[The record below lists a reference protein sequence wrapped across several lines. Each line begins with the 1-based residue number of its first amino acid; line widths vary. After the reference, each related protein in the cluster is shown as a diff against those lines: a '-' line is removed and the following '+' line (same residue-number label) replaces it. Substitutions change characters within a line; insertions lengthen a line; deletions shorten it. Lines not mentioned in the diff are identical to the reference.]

1 MLLSR
6 LFSTKTVHDL
16 ELSNLQR
23 QLAAIGNAQGVVEF
37 SLDGQLITA
46 NQRFLDILGYSL
58 DEAVGQPHSTFV
70 DAETRNSSEYRQ
82 LWERLRAG
90 QYDAGVYRRM
100 GKGGKEIWLQAS
112 YTPVLDMDGKPCK
125 VIKYATDITAQQRKA
140 LDADGQLAAI
150 GKSQGVIEF
159 NLDSTVITANQKFL
173 DIFGYSLEEAAGK
186 PHSTFVDV
194 ETRNSRDYQQLWER
208 LRAGQ
213 YDAGIYKRIAK
224 GGKEVWLQAS
234 YNPIFDL
241 NGKPFKVVKYATDI
255 TEQALRNA
263 DFSGQLAAIGKSQG
277 VIEFNLDSTIITANQ
292 KFLDIMGYSL
302 EEAAG
307 KPHGTF
313 VDEATRNSRDYQQLW
328 ERLRAGEYDAGIYK
342 RIAKGGREVWLQAS
356 YNPIFDLNGKPYKVV
371 KYATDITEQEL
382 RNADFSGQL
391 AAIGKS
397 QGVIEFNLDG
407 TVLTANQKFLD
418 ILGYSLQEAAG
429 KPHSLFVDAAYRNSL
444 DYAQFW
450 ERLRSGQ
457 YDAGIYKRMGKGGK
471 EVWLQASYN
480 PIFDLNG
487 KPYKV
492 VKYATDITAQVLS
505 TQVMNRAVEE
515 TQAIV
520 AAAKTGDL
528 TSRIMLDDKTAELR
542 ILCEGVN
549 ALIDNMAGIITQIK
563 RSSDTISTSAN
574 EIATGNNDL
583 SQRTEKQA
591 SMLQETASS
600 MDDLASTVQQ
610 NANSAKQAHQ
620 LVHSASEI
628 AIKGGDVVNEVIQT
642 MSGISESSR
651 KIVDIISVIDGIAF
665 QTNILALN
673 AAVEAAR
680 AGEHGRG
687 FAVVASEV
695 RNLAQRSASAAKE
708 ITQLITVSVEKVKD
722 GSKLVGE
729 AGATMSDIV
738 ASVQSVTNI
747 MAEITKA
754 SSEQSAGI
762 AQVNVAISNMDG
774 VTQQNAALV
783 EEAAAAAM
791 SLADQ
796 ANILMETVARYKVE
810 AGNAIAA
817 RPLLAAVGR

>member
-1 MLLSR
+1 LLSR
-6 LFSTKTVHDL
+6 LFSKKTARDL
-16 ELSNLQR
+16 ELLNLQR
-23 QLAAIGNAQGVVEF
+23 QLTAIGNSQGVVEF
-37 SLDGQLITA
+37 SVDGHLITA

-58 DEAVGQPHSTFV
+58 NEALGKPHSTFV

-82 LWERLRAG
+82 LWERLRSG
-90 QYDAGVYRRM
+90 QYDAGVYKRM

-112 YTPVLDMDGKPCK
+112 YNPVLDADGKPCK
-125 VIKYATDITAQQRKA
+125 VIKYATDITAQQLKA

-173 DIFGYSLEEAAGK
+173 DIMGYSQEEAAGK
-186 PHSTFVDV
+186 PHSTFVDM
-194 ETRNSRDYQQLWER
+194 ETRNSREYQQLWER

-224 GGKEVWLQAS
+224 GGREVWLQAS

-241 NGKPFKVVKYATDI
+241 HGKPFKVVKYATDI

-263 DFSGQLAAIGKSQG
+263 DLSGQLAAIGKSQG

-292 KFLDIMGYSL
+292 KFLDIMGYSQ
-302 EEAAG
+302 EEATG
-307 KPHGTF
+307 KPHSTF
-313 VDEATRNSRDYQQLW
+313 VDEATRNSREYKQLW
-328 ERLRAGEYDAGIYK
+328 ERLRAGQYDAGIYK

-382 RNADFSGQL
+382 RNVDFSGQL

-397 QGVIEFNLDG
+397 QGVIEFSLDG

-429 KPHSLFVDAAYRNSL
+429 KPHSLFVDAESRNSL

-457 YDAGIYKRMGKGGK
+457 YDAGVYKRMGKGGK

-528 TSRIMLDDKTAELR
+528 TSRIVLDDKTSELR

-600 MDDLASTVQQ
+600 MDDLASTVRQ
-610 NANSAKQAHQ
+610 NASSAKQAHQ
-620 LVHSASEI
+620 LVQSASEI

-708 ITQLITVSVEKVKD
+708 IAQLITISVEKVKD
-722 GSKLVGE
+722 GSTLVGE
-729 AGATMSDIV
+729 AGATMNDIV

-747 MAEITKA
+747 MAEITSA
-754 SSEQSAGI
+754 SSEQSTGI
-762 AQVNVAISNMDG
+762 AQVNVAISNMDS

-810 AGNAIAA
+810 AGSALSA
-817 RPLLAAVGR
+817 RPLLAVVGR

>member
-6 LFSTKTVHDL
+6 LFSKKTVHDL

-90 QYDAGVYRRM
+90 QYDAGVYKRM

>member
-6 LFSTKTVHDL
+6 LFSKKTVHDL

-90 QYDAGVYRRM
+90 QYDAGVYKRM

-255 TEQALRNA
+255 TKQALRNA

>member
-1 MLLSR
+1 M
-6 LFSTKTVHDL
+6 
-16 ELSNLQR
+16 
-23 QLAAIGNAQGVVEF
+23 
-37 SLDGQLITA
+37 DGHLITA

-58 DEAVGQPHSTFV
+58 NEALGKPHSTFV

-82 LWERLRAG
+82 LWERLRSG
-90 QYDAGVYRRM
+90 QYDAGVYKRL

-112 YTPVLDMDGKPCK
+112 YNPVLDADGKPCK
-125 VIKYATDITAQQRKA
+125 VIKYATDITAQQLKA

-173 DIFGYSLEEAAGK
+173 DIMGYSQEEAAGK
-186 PHSTFVDV
+186 PHSTFVDM
-194 ETRNSRDYQQLWER
+194 ETRNSREYQQLWER

-224 GGKEVWLQAS
+224 GGREVWLQAS

-241 NGKPFKVVKYATDI
+241 HGKPFKVVKYATDI

-263 DFSGQLAAIGKSQG
+263 DLSGQLAAIGKSQG

-292 KFLDIMGYSL
+292 KFLDIMGYSQ
-302 EEAAG
+302 EEATG
-307 KPHGTF
+307 KPHSTF
-313 VDEATRNSRDYQQLW
+313 VDEATRNSREYQQLW
-328 ERLRAGEYDAGIYK
+328 ERLRAGQYDAGIYK

-382 RNADFSGQL
+382 RNVDFSGQL

-397 QGVIEFNLDG
+397 QGVIEFSLDG

-429 KPHSLFVDAAYRNSL
+429 KPHSLFVDAESRNSL

-457 YDAGIYKRMGKGGK
+457 YDAGVYKRMGKGGK

-528 TSRIMLDDKTAELR
+528 TSRIVLDDKTSELR

-600 MDDLASTVQQ
+600 MDDLASTVRQ
-610 NANSAKQAHQ
+610 NASSAKQAHQ
-620 LVHSASEI
+620 LVQSASEI

-708 ITQLITVSVEKVKD
+708 IAQLITISVEKVKD
-722 GSKLVGE
+722 GSTLVGE
-729 AGATMSDIV
+729 AGATMNDIV

-747 MAEITKA
+747 MAEITSA
-754 SSEQSAGI
+754 SSEQSTGI
-762 AQVNVAISNMDG
+762 AQVNVAISNMDS

-810 AGNAIAA
+810 AGSALSA
-817 RPLLAAVGR
+817 RPLLAVVGR

>member
-1 MLLSR
+1 M
-6 LFSTKTVHDL
+6 
-16 ELSNLQR
+16 N
-23 QLAAIGNAQGVVEF
+23 
-37 SLDGQLITA
+37 
-46 NQRFLDILGYSL
+46 
-58 DEAVGQPHSTFV
+58 
-70 DAETRNSSEYRQ
+70 
-82 LWERLRAG
+82 
-90 QYDAGVYRRM
+90 
-100 GKGGKEIWLQAS
+100 
-112 YTPVLDMDGKPCK
+112 GKPYK
-125 VIKYATDITAQQRKA
+125 VVKYATDITEQELRNV
-140 LDADGQLAAI
+140 DFSGQLAAI

-159 NLDSTVITANQKFL
+159 SLDGTVLTANQKFL
-173 DIFGYSLEEAAGK
+173 DILGYSLQEAAGK
-186 PHSTFVDV
+186 PHSLFV
-194 ETRNSRDYQQLWER
+194 EQLWER

-224 GGKEVWLQAS
+224 GGREVWLQAS

-241 NGKPFKVVKYATDI
+241 HGKPFKVVKYATDI

-263 DFSGQLAAIGKSQG
+263 DLSGQLAAIGKSQG

-292 KFLDIMGYSL
+292 KFLDIMGYSQ

-307 KPHGTF
+307 KPHSTFVDMETRNSREYQQLWERLRAGQYDAGIYKRIAKGGREVWLQASYNPIFDLNGKPYKVVKYATDITEQELRGKPHSTF
-313 VDEATRNSRDYQQLW
+313 VDEATRNSREYKQLW
-328 ERLRAGEYDAGIYK
+328 ERLRAGQYDAGIYK

-382 RNADFSGQL
+382 RNVDFSGQL

-397 QGVIEFNLDG
+397 QGVIEFSLDG

-429 KPHSLFVDAAYRNSL
+429 KPHSLFVDAESRNSL

-457 YDAGIYKRMGKGGK
+457 YDAGVYKRMGKGGK

-528 TSRIMLDDKTAELR
+528 TSRIVLDDKTSELR

-600 MDDLASTVQQ
+600 MDDLASTVRQ
-610 NANSAKQAHQ
+610 NASSAKQAHQ
-620 LVHSASEI
+620 LVQSASEI

-708 ITQLITVSVEKVKD
+708 IAQLITISVEKVKD
-722 GSKLVGE
+722 GSTLVGE
-729 AGATMSDIV
+729 AGATMNDIV

-747 MAEITKA
+747 MAEITSA
-754 SSEQSAGI
+754 SSEQSTGI
-762 AQVNVAISNMDG
+762 AQVNVAISNMDS

-796 ANILMETVARYKVE
+796 AGILMETVARYKVE
-810 AGNAIAA
+810 AGNALSA
-817 RPLLAAVGR
+817 RPLLAVVGR

>member
-1 MLLSR
+1 L
-6 LFSTKTVHDL
+6 H
-16 ELSNLQR
+16 
-23 QLAAIGNAQGVVEF
+23 
-37 SLDGQLITA
+37 
-46 NQRFLDILGYSL
+46 
-58 DEAVGQPHSTFV
+58 
-70 DAETRNSSEYRQ
+70 
-82 LWERLRAG
+82 
-90 QYDAGVYRRM
+90 
-100 GKGGKEIWLQAS
+100 
-112 YTPVLDMDGKPCK
+112 
-125 VIKYATDITAQQRKA
+125 
-140 LDADGQLAAI
+140 
-150 GKSQGVIEF
+150 
-159 NLDSTVITANQKFL
+159 
-173 DIFGYSLEEAAGK
+173 
-186 PHSTFVDV
+186 
-194 ETRNSRDYQQLWER
+194 
-208 LRAGQ
+208 
-213 YDAGIYKRIAK
+213 
-224 GGKEVWLQAS
+224 
-234 YNPIFDL
+234 
-241 NGKPFKVVKYATDI
+241 GKPFKVVKYATDI

-263 DFSGQLAAIGKSQG
+263 DLSGQLAAIGKSQG

-292 KFLDIMGYSL
+292 KFLDIMGYSQ
-302 EEAAG
+302 EEATG
-307 KPHGTF
+307 KPHSTF
-313 VDEATRNSRDYQQLW
+313 VDEATRNSREYKQLW
-328 ERLRAGEYDAGIYK
+328 ERLRAGQYDAGIYK

-382 RNADFSGQL
+382 RNVDFSGQL

-397 QGVIEFNLDG
+397 QGVIEFSLDG

-429 KPHSLFVDAAYRNSL
+429 KPHSLFVDAESRNSL

-457 YDAGIYKRMGKGGK
+457 YDAGVYKRMGKGGR

-528 TSRIMLDDKTAELR
+528 TSRIVLDDKTSELR

-600 MDDLASTVQQ
+600 MDDLASTVRQ
-610 NANSAKQAHQ
+610 NASSAKQAHQ
-620 LVHSASEI
+620 LVQSASEI

-708 ITQLITVSVEKVKD
+708 IAQLITVSVEKVKD
-722 GSKLVGE
+722 GSTLVGE
-729 AGATMSDIV
+729 AGATMNDIV

-747 MAEITKA
+747 MAEITSA
-754 SSEQSAGI
+754 SSEQSTGI
-762 AQVNVAISNMDG
+762 AQVNVAISNMDS

-810 AGNAIAA
+810 AGSALSA
-817 RPLLAAVGR
+817 RPLLAVVGR